1 MFKGAL
7 YLYCKYFF
15 GNYSFTSSQVFYKK
29 GAIKNFSKFTE
40 KHRCLSF
47 FFNKV
52 CFAEL
57 VNFAE
62 LAEPV
67 NFAEF

>member
-1 MFKGAL
+1 MSKGAL
-7 YLYCKYFF
+7 YLHCKYFF
-15 GNYSFTSSQVFYKK
+15 GNYSFTSSQVFYEKCV
-29 GAIKNFSKFTE
+29 IKNFSKFTE
-40 KHRCLSF
+40 KHLGLSF
-47 FFNKV
+47 FLNKV

-67 NFAEF
+67 NFAEL